1 MLGRS
6 HAGRSPAAVDRA
18 NLLYRFS
25 PPPSATP
32 AFVRAVSVVR
42 IPAIGALRGSIVF
55 TPKLGHDAAR
65 PAARHRSNSIGRGA
79 CVRQKG

>member
-42 IPAIGALRGSIVF
+42 IPATGVLHGSVVI
-55 TPKLGHDAAR
+55 TPRPSGTDTAR
-65 PAARHRSNSIGRGA
+65 PADYSQGRHSSLRAGIRS
-79 CVRQKG
+79 